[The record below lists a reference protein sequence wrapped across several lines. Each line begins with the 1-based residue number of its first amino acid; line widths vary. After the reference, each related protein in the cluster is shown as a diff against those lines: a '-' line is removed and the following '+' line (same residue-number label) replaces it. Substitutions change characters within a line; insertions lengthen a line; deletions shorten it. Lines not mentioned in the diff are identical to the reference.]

1 MGDPRR
7 RHKKYRAPKK
17 KFELQRIKDEAALIK
32 KYGLKN
38 KKEIWKAKFKIDK
51 IRKQAKSLINKPEEQ
66 IQLIK
71 KLKLLGFR
79 VNAIDD
85 VLALTKEDLLERR
98 LQTVL
103 VRKGLARTPRDA
115 RQLIV
120 HKHVAV
126 NNNIINIP
134 SFIMSTMLEDKITII
149 RKIKNASKKTELPTE
164 AIETA
169 EKQD

>member
-7 RHKKYRAPKK
+7 RHKKYREPKK
-17 KFELQRIKDEAALIK
+17 RFELQRIKDEDALIK
-32 KYGLKN
+32 RYGLKN
-38 KKEIWKAKFKIDK
+38 KKEIWKAEFKIGK
-51 IRKQAKSLINKPEEQ
+51 IRKQAKSLINKPEGQ

-71 KLKLLGFR
+71 KLKLLGFK

-103 VRKGLARTPRDA
+103 VGKRLARTPRDA

-134 SFIMSTMLEDKITII
+134 SFIMPITLEDKITLI
-149 RKIKNASKKTELPTE
+149 RKIKNASKKTDAEKAT
-164 AIETA
+164 ETA